1 MLSGFVLLS
10 LGGTIIFGH
19 LRLGQLGIGV
29 DLIPNGIVSHAAIGR
44 GSISGN
50 CADYRFEVIGFANIA
65 ANSLGLRM
73 LGESSQG
80 VIYAK
85 ALKALVLLIGV
96 SGRLEVSNEGIL
108 GLVGTA
114 DFVSKV
120 RITESNW

>member
-29 DLIPNGIVSHAAIGR
+29 DLISNGIISHAAIGG

-50 CADYRFEVIGFANIA
+50 CANNRFEVIGFANIA
-65 ANSLGLRM
+65 ANPLGLRM

-80 VIYAK
+80 IIDAK
-85 ALKALVLLIGV
+85 AL
-96 SGRLEVSNEGIL
+96 
-108 GLVGTA
+108 
-114 DFVSKV
+114 
-120 RITESNW
+120 